1 MLFELNVL
9 KLAVDDK
16 TLLLILNRKGKN
28 HTPWNN
34 STLYEEIK
42 IGIY

>member
-16 TLLLILNRKGKN
+16 TLFLILNGKN

-34 STLYEEIK
+34 STVYEEIK